1 MRKKQ
6 KKSRPSVSQKEL
18 VKSQGEKQGLSQKKC
33 VFSPETVRDVCL
45 FPTLYCSSAASLEH
59 NDGDEEVRS
68 NLRRKISSFISSSDE
83 RDVLSFPS
91 SLTAAE
97 RKIIHEV
104 NRLVG
109 VPRYSSLCL
118 WRALSNVVILCM
130 LF

>member
-1 MRKKQ
+1 MF
-6 KKSRPSVSQKEL
+6 
-18 VKSQGEKQGLSQKKC
+18 
-33 VFSPETVRDVCL
+33 FSPETVRDVCL

-68 NLRRKISSFISSSDE
+68 NLRRKISNFISSSDE

-97 RKIIHEV
+97 RKIVHEV
-104 NRLVG
+104 NRLAG
-109 VPRYSSLCL
+109 VPRYSSLCW

-130 LF
+130 LFKAYSYCIIQLFTCILYCKPCFHCIVKQSKI